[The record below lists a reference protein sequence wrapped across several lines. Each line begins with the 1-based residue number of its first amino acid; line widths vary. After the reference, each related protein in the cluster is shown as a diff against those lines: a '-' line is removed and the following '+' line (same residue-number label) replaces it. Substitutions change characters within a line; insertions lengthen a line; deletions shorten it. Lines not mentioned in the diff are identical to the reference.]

1 MVPVSSPCSPSL
13 VAGTPDAELGPATVL
28 GIHHQLHIKKAR
40 GVLHPCPKRPR
51 DLIRERLFGS
61 THHARATKA
70 AIIIHHRHTRM
81 GLPLM
86 RQYRPCHHQHTSTRL
101 AFIVGQRRPCHYEHT
116 SPRLAL
122 IVGQCR
128 LWPPKLPTRTRSSR
142 WINGGGPGSTH
153 QNESA

>member
-1 MVPVSSPCSPSL
+1 VVPVSSPCSPSL

-51 DLIRERLFGS
+51 DLIRERPFGS

-101 AFIVGQRRPCHYEHT
+101 A
-116 SPRLAL
+116 L